1 MVPAP
6 GQKEDF
12 LGQKY
17 LAYIYKLVER
27 EVVKSM
33 RLKIEEGVSNR

>member
-1 MVPAP
+1 MPVP

-17 LAYIYKLVER
+17 LAYTYKLVER
-27 EVVKSM
+27 EVVKSR
-33 RLKIEEGVSNR
+33 RLKIEEGVSN